1 MHQLDPSLGFVPLYP
16 GGYFMA
22 FTPSD
27 SLTFA
32 LRHLG
37 ITQRDLAHKA
47 GLHEGHL
54 SRISAHKVVPGQRT
68 REKIAAALRALITPA
83 NVV

>member
-1 MHQLDPSLGFVPLYP
+1 
-16 GGYFMA
+16 MA

-37 ITQRDLAHKA
+37 ITQRDLARKA

-54 SRISAHKVVPGQRT
+54 SRISAQKIVPGQRT
-68 REKIAAALRALITPA
+68 RVRLARALRDLITPA
-83 NVV
+83 NVI